1 MKLNHVKKAK
11 KTIRKERERERE
23 RERKRKKKEKNQKLK
38 AWRHNT
44 Q

>member
-11 KTIRKERERERE
+11 KTIRKERERE